1 MVLKRRGYS
10 VLELLVVFVIL
21 GVLALMAYPSVRRGL
36 RGNSVRGARTTVV
49 TLYAKA
55 RASAVHRN
63 RPTALWFNGNSAYVT
78 ADMGGGV
85 LDTLGGVQDLHDQF
99 GVSVSASDSVLWID
113 PRGLGMGSGTSTTT
127 IALTRESEADT
138 VEISGFGR
146 VVAQ

>member
-1 MVLKRRGYS
+1 VPNQNGYS
-10 VLELLVVFVIL
+10 VLELLVVFVIVGL
-21 GVLALMAYPSVRRGL
+21 LALMAYPSVRRGL

-49 TLYAKA
+49 ALYAKA

-63 RPTALWFNGNSAYVT
+63 RTTALRFSGNS

-85 LDTLGGVQDLHDQF
+85 LDTLGGVEDLHGDF

-113 PRGLGMGSGTSTTT
+113 ARGLGMGSGTSRTT
-127 IALTRESEADT
+127 IALTRDSETDT

>member
-1 MVLKRRGYS
+1 MRNQNGYS
-10 VLELLVVFVIL
+10 VLELLVVFVIVGL
-21 GVLALMAYPSVRRGL
+21 LALMAYPSVRRGL

-49 TLYAKA
+49 ALYAKA

-63 RPTALWFNGNSAYVT
+63 RTTALRFSGNSAYVT
-78 ADMGGGV
+78 ADIGGGV
-85 LDTLGGVQDLHDQF
+85 LDTLGGVEDLHGQF

-113 PRGLGMGSGTSTTT
+113 ARGLGMGSGTSTTT
-127 IALTRESEADT
+127 IALTRDSEADT